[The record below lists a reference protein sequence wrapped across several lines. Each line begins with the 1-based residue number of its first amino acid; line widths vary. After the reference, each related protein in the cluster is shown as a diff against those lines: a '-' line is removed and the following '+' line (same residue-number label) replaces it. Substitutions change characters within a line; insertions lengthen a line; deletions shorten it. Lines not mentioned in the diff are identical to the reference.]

1 VSRADYH
8 LQAVPLV
15 LLAHGLQIRASEVT
29 AERFASSL
37 RRKTLRTSAELKPDL
52 GDTFIVNLFYFCMEI
67 LKFIVVEEQKKIGTK
82 SIRVIWD
89 DYEKKWYYAILDL
102 VSVFHDTQDAYDYLK
117 KSKRRD
123 QRLSTSWN
131 KIVKQQIIPTT
142 SGIQK
147 VNCAELKSVL
157 KIIFCFP
164 CEKAEVYKSFMLDF
178 CAQKLIE
185 KERII
190 MSDVEGKRALKQ
202 QAITQ
207 TEPSNY
213 IDLKMSDHLNL
224 LFPIEIRSQ
233 FDDIEFVE
241 SYDMRNFANTNM
253 KRKPSTESDIKL
265 AALKLEKKL
274 KVKKKSDFKK
284 KLEAKTKPDA
294 IEKKPVQRKT
304 KSNNKKKPINDI
316 SDSLPVTS
324 EHVSP
329 TKSKRRRILTRK
341 GLARMNKKLRK

>member
-1 VSRADYH
+1 
-8 LQAVPLV
+8 
-15 LLAHGLQIRASEVT
+15 
-29 AERFASSL
+29 
-37 RRKTLRTSAELKPDL
+37 
-52 GDTFIVNLFYFCMEI
+52 M
-67 LKFIVVEEQKKIGTK
+67 EEQKKNGTK

-102 VSVFHDTQDAYDYLK
+102 VSVFHDTEDAYEYLK
-117 KSKRRD
+117 TSKRRD
-123 QRLSTSWN
+123 KRLSMSWN
-131 KIVKQQIIPTT
+131 KIVKQQTIQTT

-147 VNCAELKSVL
+147 VNCAELKSIL

-164 CEKAEVYKSFMLDF
+164 SEKAEDYKSFMLDF

-190 MSDVEGKRALKQ
+190 MNDVENKRALKQ
-202 QAITQ
+202 HAITR
-207 TEPSNY
+207 TEPSNN
-213 IDLKMSDHLNL
+213 IDLQMADHLNL

-241 SYDMRNFANTNM
+241 SYDMSAFANANM

-274 KVKKKSDFKK
+274 KVKKKGNFKK
-284 KLEAKTKPDA
+284 KLEAKTIPDT
-294 IEKKPVQRKT
+294 IENRPVQRKT
-304 KSNNKKKPINDI
+304 KSNNKKKPIKVI